1 MFSEIW
7 WVGRQQ
13 SFFSLFTLTFKQL
26 KNLRSPGVHM
36 YAAIYQKASKEL
48 YIKYF
53 ILVSIILE
61 WQTNFP
67 HHSLSFEIFSSSAM
81 FICSFGPPH
90 LLVYLLFQMLFY
102 SPTMLCYTMLHHW
115 RGSGK
120 YTTVLC
126 IGTGEVDARVPAPFH
141 AWGVEGFWSVL
152 WCAES
157 LQDWDEFFILVQVRL
172 TSSDIS
178 A

>member
-1 MFSEIW
+1 
-7 WVGRQQ
+7 
-13 SFFSLFTLTFKQL
+13 
-26 KNLRSPGVHM
+26 M

-152 WCAES
+152 
-157 LQDWDEFFILVQVRL
+157 
-172 TSSDIS
+172 
-178 A
+178 